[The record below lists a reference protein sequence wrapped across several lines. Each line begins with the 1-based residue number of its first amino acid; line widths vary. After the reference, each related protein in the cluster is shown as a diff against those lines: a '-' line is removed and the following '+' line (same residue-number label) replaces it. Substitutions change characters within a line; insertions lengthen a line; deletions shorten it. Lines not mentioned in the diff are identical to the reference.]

1 MSSSNDINT
10 ELDLISKLSDQ
21 IIGLTVDDA
30 SELLKK
36 DGYIIRIVDQENEGP
51 FWVTCDFMFDRINVV
66 LDKDCLIS
74 KIDGL
79 G

>member
-10 ELDLISKLSDQ
+10 ELDLVSKLSDQ

-30 SELLKK
+30 RELLEK
-36 DGYIIRIVDQENEGP
+36 DGYIIRVVDQEEAGP
-51 FWVTCDFMFDRINVV
+51 FWVTWDFVFDRINVV